1 MNLYLDIAI
10 SLLLIFVIFSVV
22 VYVIQ
27 EIIAVNLEYR
37 GKMLWNSLAQA
48 LDGLPLPKRTQ
59 LHRPLPEADAPLTT
73 KLFASAP
80 IRGLMMGKVSLPSYI
95 HCADFAKAIITVIA
109 AKAKDAEGAKPIVDK
124 LARFKAGIDEYIEE
138 LKRLRGTNL
147 EELLPPMVDVLK
159 GLSTD
164 VTTLEE
170 LENEIGDW
178 YDRYM
183 SRVSGWYQSHVV
195 ATVRIIAVGVTL
207 FFNLN
212 VIFLVKSIA
221 NDSGM
226 RANLVGIAERVA
238 DHPEQ
243 VTTLINKEFDSRVKQ
258 IHAEEDPK
266 IEGAVKNGDST
277 TAKLARQNLE
287 DRLEDATQKY
297 TNMRIQAV
305 DSMTKALSSVHL
317 PIGWNLGQMSKE
329 LHTAKGD
336 LDWGTI
342 GLLLLGW
349 FIMAGCLSMGAP
361 FWFSVLIQFV
371 NIRRAGTKPGG
382 DKKS

>member
-27 EIIAVNLEYR
+27 EIIAINLEYR

-48 LDGLPLPKRTQ
+48 LDGLALPKRTQ
-59 LHRPLPEADAPLTT
+59 LHKDLPEADAPLTT
-73 KLFASAP
+73 AVFASAP

-109 AKAKDAEGAKPIVDK
+109 GKAKDADGEKPIVDK
-124 LARFKAGIDEYIEE
+124 LARFRAGIDEYIKD
-138 LKRLRGTNL
+138 LKNLKGTRL
-147 EELLPPMVDVLK
+147 EEYLPPMVDVLK

-164 VTTLEE
+164 VTTLEQ

-178 YDRYM
+178 FNRYM

-212 VIFLVKSIA
+212 VIFLVRSIA

-243 VTTLINKEFDSRVKQ
+243 VTTLINKQFDSCVSR
-258 IHAEEDPK
+258 IHAQEDPK
-266 IEGAVKNGDST
+266 IDGAVKNGDS
-277 TAKLARQNLE
+277 AQARLARQSLE
-287 DRLEDATQKY
+287 GRLEDATRTY
-297 TNMRIQAV
+297 TAMRIQAV
-305 DSMTKALSSVHL
+305 DSMTKVLSATNL
-317 PIGWNLGQMSKE
+317 PIGWHLDQMGKD

-336 LDWGTI
+336 LNWGAV

-349 FIMAGCLSMGAP
+349 LIMAGCLSMGAP

-382 DKKS
+382 DKKE